1 MTRLAR
7 HPAFRLLFAGYLT
20 SIAGDRALFV
30 VLGIWTLDLTGSTAA
45 GGLAFGFLAV
55 AGFAAPLAGVVADRF
70 PRRAVLIGNDLATA
84 ALVLCLLA
92 VHDADGIWIVYAVAL
107 GYGFSQQV
115 GAAARGAF
123 VAGMVPDDLLPTAN
137 GLLEAARSGIR
148 IVAPVVGAGLYLL
161 AGGHAVAVLDAATF
175 AVSAAC
181 LWRVVAPD
189 RAGQRGRLQ
198 RSELAAGLRHLLATP
213 DLRAPLPWL
222 ALGAAGIGASEV
234 IPFAVVHDGL
244 GRGSAFLGVL
254 GACHGAGAIAGG
266 IGAAR
271 VIDRRG
277 ELAAAIGGCLA
288 GSLAMVLFAVPAV
301 PAALLGSAALGVAIA
316 TVMVAWGTLVARRTP
331 AALRGR
337 AAAASELMLS
347 TPYVGTIALAAGAVA
362 LVDFRVVSLVGAAT
376 LGLAALRLRRSLAAP
391 RASTASAA
399 A

>member
-45 GGLAFGFLAV
+45 GGLAFGFLAL
-55 AGFAAPLAGVVADRF
+55 AGFAAPLAGVLADRF

-84 ALVLCLLA
+84 ALVLALLA

-123 VAGMVPDDLLPTAN
+123 VAGMVPDALLPAAN

-148 IVAPVVGAGLYLL
+148 IVAPIVGAGLYLL
-161 AGGHAVAVLDAATF
+161 AGGHAVALLDAVTF
-175 AVSAAC
+175 VVSAAC

-189 RAGQRGRLQ
+189 VQGVRGRP
-198 RSELAAGLRHLLATP
+198 RRAELAAGVRHVLGTP
-213 DLRAPLPWL
+213 DLRGPLPWL
-222 ALGAAGIGASEV
+222 ALGATGIGASEV

-254 GACHGAGAIAGG
+254 GACHGAGAILGG

-271 VIDRRG
+271 VIGRRG
-277 ELAAAIGGCLA
+277 ELAAAITGCLA
-288 GSLAMVLFAVPAV
+288 GAVAMALFAVPSV
-301 PAALLGSAALGVAIA
+301 VAALLGAGALGVAIA

-331 AALRGR
+331 APLRGR
-337 AAAASELMLS
+337 AAAAGELLLS
-347 TPYVGTIALAAGAVA
+347 TPYVAAIAGAAGAVA
-362 LVDFRVVSLVGAAT
+362 LVDFRAVSLAGSAC
-376 LGLAALRLRRSLAAP
+376 LALSALRLRSAPATPLVAGPSPAA
-391 RASTASAA
+391 
-399 A
+399 

>member
-45 GGLAFGFLAV
+45 GGLAFGFLAI

-70 PRRAVLIGNDLATA
+70 PRRRVLIATDLATA
-84 ALVLCLLA
+84 ALVLCLLV
-92 VHDADGIWIVYAVAL
+92 VHDSGGVWIVYAVAL

-123 VAGMVPDDLLPTAN
+123 VAGMVPDELLPAAN

-148 IVAPVVGAGLYLL
+148 IVAPVVGAGLYVV

-175 AVSAAC
+175 VVSAAC
-181 LWRVVAPD
+181 LARVVAPD
-189 RAGQRGRLQ
+189 VQGLRGRP
-198 RSELAAGLRHLLATP
+198 RRAELAAGVRHVLATP
-213 DLRAPLPWL
+213 DLRGPLPWL

-271 VIDRRG
+271 VIGRRG
-277 ELAAAIGGCLA
+277 ELAAAIAGCVA
-288 GSLAMVLFAVPAV
+288 GALAMALFAVPAV
-301 PAALLGSAALGVAIA
+301 PAALAGSAALGVAIA

-337 AAAASELMLS
+337 AAAASELLLS
-347 TPYVGTIALAAGAVA
+347 TPYVGTIALAAAAVA
-362 LVDFRVVSLVGAAT
+362 LVDFRIVSLAGAAA
-376 LGLAALRLRRSLAAP
+376 LAVAAVRLRRSPGAP
-391 RASTASAA
+391 LASAA
-399 A
+399 PAAA